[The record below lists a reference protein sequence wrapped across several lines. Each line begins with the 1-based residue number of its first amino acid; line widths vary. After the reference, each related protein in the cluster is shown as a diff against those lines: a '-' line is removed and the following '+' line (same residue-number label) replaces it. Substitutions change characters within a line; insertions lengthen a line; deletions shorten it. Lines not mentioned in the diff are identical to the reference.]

1 MNPQLR
7 DDDVLFT
14 ALLERWAS
22 GAFTRADEAT
32 LQRLIGDDAFRREAW
47 EGFTA
52 LPAEEHA
59 AALERLRRRLAPAS
73 TRRRI
78 GLMRY
83 WAAAAAIF
91 LLAGALYWWWADT
104 PESPEQAIAPASE
117 WSAEDSQRIATYS
130 APEEEVRDEN
140 AQRRAPT
147 AIEGAPY
154 AQTTP
159 QAPAPFPEK
168 SAPAHEEAAS
178 SPDTFAELAY
188 PQDNQDPEMPS
199 LAAARAAEQAAKT
212 PPTTQEAMRA
222 QETGRPAVPPKASL
236 PAPAKNSERV
246 KAHKKTLPPQ
256 PPSAV
261 YDRWGERQQPFLE
274 PLQPEGGWPTF
285 LQQYRQTQP
294 LERTV
299 RADTLH
305 LEVLVRSDGTLRLL
319 SVEPA
324 LSRKE
329 TRRLEDFLRQYR
341 WTPATNTK
349 STLRLP
355 VEH

>member
-1 MNPQLR
+1 MNTQLR
-7 DDDVLFT
+7 DDDALFT

-22 GAFTRADEAT
+22 GVFTRADEAT

-47 EGFTA
+47 EGFTT

-73 TRRRI
+73 ARRRI

-83 WAAAAAIF
+83 WAVAAAIF

-104 PESPEQAIAPASE
+104 PGSPEQAIAPASE
-117 WSAEDSQRIATYS
+117 WSAEDSQGIAAHS
-130 APEEEVRDEN
+130 APEEVRDEN
-140 AQRRAPT
+140 ARRRAPT
-147 AIEGAPY
+147 ATEGAPH
-154 AQTTP
+154 AQTTLQVP
-159 QAPAPFPEK
+159 VPLPEK
-168 SAPAHEEAAS
+168 SALAHGEAAS

-199 LAAARAAEQAAKT
+199 LAATRAAEQAAKT
-212 PPTTQEAMRA
+212 PPTTQEAMRT
-222 QETGRPAVPPKASL
+222 QETGRPAEPAATPPPVATKSSK
-236 PAPAKNSERV
+236 PI
-246 KAHKKTLPPQ
+246 KAHKKMPPPQ

-261 YDRWGERQQPFLE
+261 YDRWGERQPLFHE
-274 PLQPEGGWPTF
+274 PLQPEGGWPAF

-324 LSRKE
+324 LSRQE